1 MYIYRAGAKFQVFF
15 ILKKGET
22 VNKVMVY
29 RRGV

>member
-1 MYIYRAGAKFQVFF
+1 MYIERAGDKVQVFF

-22 VNKVMVY
+22 VNKGMVY